1 MRNLLQK
8 LSGNTAGK
16 IFVAF
21 IIALPLWLIFTF
33 VDFTPDVE
41 TSVTVVEP
49 NQTITESTTQ
59 GNETQN
65 NETTDKTEGTE
76 STEGLEEDVTEES
89 LTKTLKVEVDME
101 NESRFVSN
109 KYLAVGAY
117 KVDES
122 KYEFSKAIVE
132 KLDDDIK
139 EIYKSKYN
147 VLSKAEKL
155 EIKHIFTEKIN
166 ISETQGCIIDLGTVN
181 GYDFINVYTNG
192 DGKITISHTIKF
204 EDSEVVAKVIK
215 AQFTELAQTFNI
227 GDITKILTYFK

>member
-16 IFVAF
+16 IVVAF
-21 IIALPLWLIFTF
+21 VIALPIWLLITF
-33 VDFTPDVE
+33 VDLTPDVE
-41 TSVTVVEP
+41 TTVTVIEP
-49 NQTITESTTQ
+49 NQTVTESVSK
-59 GNETQN
+59 GDETQN
-65 NETTDKTEGTE
+65 NETTN
-76 STEGLEEDVTEES
+76 STEESETTPEEITEES

-122 KYEFSKAIVE
+122 KYEFSKAIVG

-204 EDSEVVAKVIK
+204 EDSEVVSKVIK
-215 AQFTELAQTFNI
+215 AQFTEMSKTFNV

>member
-16 IFVAF
+16 IVVAF
-21 IIALPLWLIFTF
+21 VIALPIWLLITF
-33 VDFTPDVE
+33 VDLTPDVE
-41 TSVTVVEP
+41 TTVTVIEP
-49 NQTITESTTQ
+49 NQTVTESVSK
-59 GNETQN
+59 GDETQN
-65 NETTDKTEGTE
+65 NETTN
-76 STEGLEEDVTEES
+76 STEESETTPEEITEES

-122 KYEFSKAIVE
+122 KYEFSKAIVG

-215 AQFTELAQTFNI
+215 AQFTEMSKTFNV